1 MAKSALVAVA
11 TETKHTEI
19 REVLLPT
26 IESDTGVLKIEIVGV
41 CGTDVSYYENLKEP
55 MILGHHVVG
64 YIDKVGELASKRWGV
79 KEGDR
84 VVMEEYIPCGQCELC
99 RTGLYRLCSNTN
111 PRENGIRYG
120 ATPIATEP
128 SLYGGFSQYMYLHP
142 NAVIHKLPS
151 HVPAV
156 EAALTLPLSNGF
168 EWMRIIGEAGPGHV
182 VVIQGPGQQGLACAL
197 AAKAS
202 GAETVIMT
210 GRNSSSERLKLALEL
225 GADYTVNVS
234 SENLINR
241 VSEITNG
248 KMADLVID
256 VTSGGTDPVISSL
269 EVAKTGGTVLL
280 GAAKYQRFN
289 DFDLDII
296 YNKTLTIKGVRGHSY
311 KSVQMAVEFISSG
324 KFPLAK
330 MNSHNFKLSETDL
343 ALRTAAGEIDP
354 SRLLV
359 TVSPWL

>member
-11 TETKHTEI
+11 TEIKQTEI
-19 REVLLPT
+19 KQILLPNV
-26 IESDTGVLKIEIVGV
+26 EKDTGILKVEIVGV
-41 CGTDVSYYENLKEP
+41 CGTDVSYYEKIKEP

-64 YIDKVGELASKRWGV
+64 YIDEIGELASKRWGV

-99 RTGLYRLCSNTN
+99 RKGLYRLCSNTN

-120 ATPIATEP
+120 ATPIATKP
-128 SLYGGFSQYMYLHP
+128 YLYGGFSQYMYLHS
-142 NAVIHKLPS
+142 NAVLHKLPS
-151 HVPAV
+151 YVPAI
-156 EAALTLPLSNGF
+156 EGALTLPIANGF
-168 EWMRIIGEAGPGHV
+168 EWMRIIGDVGPGSV

-202 GAETVIMT
+202 GAEIVIMT
-210 GRNSSSERLKLALEL
+210 GRNSSSERLKLGLEL
-225 GADYTVNVS
+225 GADYTINVS
-234 SENLINR
+234 HENLINK
-241 VSEITNG
+241 VDEITKG

-256 VTSGGTDPVISSL
+256 VTSGGTEPVVASL
-269 EVAKTGGTVLL
+269 EVAKIGGTVLL

-289 DFDLDII
+289 DIDLDII
-296 YNKTLTIKGVRGHSY
+296 YNKMLTIKGVRGHSY
-311 KSVQMAVEFISSG
+311 QSVQMAVDFISSG
-324 KFPLAK
+324 KFPLSI

-343 ALRTAAGEIDP
+343 ALRTAAGETDL